1 MRVNNK
7 KVNEAIN
14 RLENLSELNGGYYL
28 STYNARPDRSSKK
41 YHLYVKVVN
50 GYQAIDDKIVES
62 FNTQKEFINYVNN
75 RCK

>member
-14 RLENLSELNGGYYL
+14 RLENMSELNGGYYL
-28 STYNARPDRSSKK
+28 STYNARPDKSSKK

-50 GYQAIDDKIVES
+50 GYQAINDTLVES
-62 FNTQKEFINYVNN
+62 FNSQKEFIEYVNN

>member
-1 MRVNNK
+1 MK

-14 RLENLSELNGGYYL
+14 RLNSLSELNTGYYL
-28 STYNARPDRSSKK
+28 STYNARPDKSSKK

-50 GYQAIDDKIVES
+50 GYQEINDTIVES
-62 FNTQKEFINYVNN
+62 FNSQKEFIEYVNN

>member
-28 STYNARPDRSSKK
+28 STYNARPDKSSKK
-41 YHLYVKVVN
+41 YHLYIQVAN
-50 GYQAIDDKIVES
+50 GYHLANDTIVES
-62 FNTQKEFINYVNN
+62 FNTQKEFISYVNN

>member
-14 RLENLSELNGGYYL
+14 RLDSLSELNSGYYL
-28 STYNARPDRSSKK
+28 STYNARPDKSSKK

-50 GYQAIDDKIVES
+50 GYQAINDTLVES
-62 FNTQKEFINYVNN
+62 FNSQKEFINYVNN

>member
-1 MRVNNK
+1 MK

-14 RLENLSELNGGYYL
+14 RLNSLSELNTGYYL
-28 STYNARPDRSSKK
+28 STYNARPDKSSKK

-50 GYQAIDDKIVES
+50 GYQAINDTIVES
-62 FNTQKEFINYVNN
+62 FNSQKEFIEYVNN

>member
-7 KVNEAIN
+7 KVNEAIEKLN
-14 RLENLSELNGGYYL
+14 NLSELSTGYYL
-28 STYNARPDRSSKK
+28 STYNARPDKSSKK

-50 GYQAIDDKIVES
+50 GYQAINDTPVES
-62 FNTQKEFINYVNN
+62 FNSQKEFINYVNN